1 MWPIAFLLAA
11 VALCAQP
18 ADLATKAQRAQ
29 ELVRADKSD
38 EAISLY
44 LQLVRALPNDAGMLV
59 NLAIAEFKAKRYADS
74 AAHAGAALKLQ
85 PESVAA
91 NLFLGSSYVEL
102 GENARAVATL
112 EKVIAVQPN
121 DRNARLMLGEALL
134 GLERNYEA
142 AIQFQKASELAPEN
156 PKVWYGLGHSYE
168 ALAENAFR
176 RLEREAPESSYWFAL
191 SGDVLLKQ
199 RRYGSAFAQYRR
211 ALNVSDA
218 LRGVHLGLAVVYEQ
232 TGHPDWAAVERN
244 REGNFAG
251 HCHPGQFE
259 CDFIGGRLRDI
270 VEAAKANTAP
280 EALYWASK
288 AYSMLA
294 QQAYDRLAQLPSSL
308 ELHLHTAHQF
318 EIQGLHREAAGEWRQ
333 AQKLAPGDT
342 RIQTAL
348 AGSYFRSHNYEAAL
362 PLLRELMKKQPSSR
376 EVNFLYGASLLNL
389 EQPAKA
395 IEPLETAGQLDPT
408 FLPAQAALGQAL
420 VRAAK
425 PAEAIP
431 HLKVAISADEDATV
445 HFQLLRAYQLTGQT
459 ELARQALADYRA
471 FQKSLEEKKRIEE
484 RGEITPPS

>member
-1 MWPIAFLLAA
+1 MWPIACLLSAA
-11 VALCAQP
+11 VLCAQP
-18 ADLATKAQRAQ
+18 ADLAAKAQRAQ
-29 ELVRADKSD
+29 ELVRAGKSD

-44 LQLVRALPNDAGMLV
+44 LELVRALPNNAGMLV
-59 NLAIAEFKAKRYADS
+59 NLAIAEFKAKRYVDS

-91 NLFLGSSYVEL
+91 SLFLGSSYVEL
-102 GENARAVATL
+102 GENARAVPPL
-112 EKVIAVQPN
+112 EKVIAAQSN
-121 DRNARLMLGEALL
+121 DRNARLMLGEAVL
-134 GLERNYEA
+134 GLERYDEA

-156 PKVWYGLGHSYE
+156 PKVWYGLGRSYE

-176 RLEREAPESSYWFAL
+176 RLEQEAPESSYWFAL

-211 ALNVSDA
+211 ALHVPDA
-218 LRGVHLGLAVVYEQ
+218 LRGVHAGLAVIYEQ
-232 TGHPDWAAVERN
+232 TGHPDWAAAERN
-244 REGNFAG
+244 REGNLAG
-251 HCHPGQFE
+251 HCRPGPFE

-270 VEAAKANTAP
+270 VEAAKSNTAP

-318 EIQGLHREAAGEWRQ
+318 EIEGLHREAAGEWRE

-348 AGSYFRSHNYEAAL
+348 AGSYFRSHNYEAVL
-362 PLLRELMKKQPSSR
+362 PLLAELVKKQPNSR
-376 EVNFLYGASLLNL
+376 ELNFLYGASLLNL

-395 IEPLETAGQLDPT
+395 IDALATAVRLDPN

-420 VRAAK
+420 VRNGRA
-425 PAEAIP
+425 AEAIP
-431 HLKVAISADEDATV
+431 HLKAALSADEDATV

-459 ELARQALADYRA
+459 ELARQALAAYRS